1 MSTLRYRHVPVVC
14 LEYNKVYES
23 IELAGKLTNCNP
35 DCIRH
40 VCKGRQASTKTL
52 LCNKLHWMYAKDY
65 ADKYGLDALLELNS
79 TSSDFY

>member
-23 IELAGKLTNCNP
+23 IELAGKLTGCARTSIAKCCTGERKSCYNLQ
-35 DCIRH
+35 
-40 VCKGRQASTKTL
+40 GR
-52 LCNKLHWMYAKDY
+52 KLHWMYAKDY